1 MKREDVPVEQDSL
14 DNPVWHQNFDLKGVP
29 ADEHD
34 MGSSIPA
41 VRILGGGLDFLHG
54 IEHDL
59 LDWAKHVAKDGQ
71 EPDEL
76 PEWIRKNLPYRMNK
90 IEDTSDANPA
100 ASFLCQT
107 FTIPAATTPAAPTL
121 VSARY
126 DRTRIVLLNT
136 GANPA
141 YFGHQDDSNTASPNN
156 AEMDWAL
163 LPINGTLQREL
174 RARGKVYIFSPLGT
188 VVDIQEEYGY
198 ADRPMYQ

>member
-90 IEDTSDANPA
+90 IEVTSDANPA

-121 VSARY
+121 
-126 DRTRIVLLNT
+126 
-136 GANPA
+136 
-141 YFGHQDDSNTASPNN
+141 TAMA
-156 AEMDWAL
+156 AEAC
-163 LPINGTLQREL
+163 TT
-174 RARGKVYIFSPLGT
+174 A
-188 VVDIQEEYGY
+188 VDIVAA
-198 ADRPMYQ
+198 ADIAVTAGDTIRAPTLTRSASEAEASFARSPRS